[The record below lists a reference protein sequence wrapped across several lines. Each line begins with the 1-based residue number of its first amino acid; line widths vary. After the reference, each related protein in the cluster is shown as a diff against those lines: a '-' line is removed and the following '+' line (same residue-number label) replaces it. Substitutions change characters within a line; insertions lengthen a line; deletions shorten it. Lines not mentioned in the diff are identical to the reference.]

1 MDIKNLRNAPV
12 RTQLFAS
19 KVRPN
24 GDKMEE
30 KICKKCQQ
38 KLATTC
44 FYKKKSGLLGR
55 DSICKT
61 CISKQKKS
69 RYQSQQNLNKKSF
82 SQTTSR
88 QNNPQIK
95 LHTVFVDT
103 DSKQARDALALLLSS
118 IDKYTFTY
126 TQGGQYH

>member
-1 MDIKNLRNAPV
+1 
-12 RTQLFAS
+12 
-19 KVRPN
+19 
-24 GDKMEE
+24 MEE
-30 KICKKCQQ
+30 KTCKKCQQ

-103 DSKQARDALALLLSS
+103 YSKQARDALALLLSS
-118 IDKYTFTY
+118 IDKSLKLSNELSFITGIFLIFTNFLSRKFR
-126 TQGGQYH
+126 